1 MLLIRQVADELSIP
15 DDYLEYYGRYTAKL
29 RLELLDRFE
38 PRGKLILVTAITPT
52 SHGEGKTVVS
62 IGLTQALRR
71 LGRKAVA
78 TLREPSLGPVF
89 GLKGGATGGGQSQ
102 VLPADMINLHFNGD
116 IHAISA
122 AHNLLAAL
130 IDAHLH
136 HSNALRI
143 DVDHLWWPR
152 TMDMNDRALRET
164 VIGLGGKANGVPRET
179 GFVITAA
186 SEVMAL
192 LALAADREDL
202 RRRLSNIAIGL
213 DLDGKVVTAG
223 ALRATGAM
231 MVLLNEALMP
241 NLVQTTEGAPALI
254 HAGPFANIAHGTAS
268 LIAQRMGVRLAEYA
282 VNETGFAADL
292 GAEKYFD
299 VVLPQGGI
307 PPAAAVLIASARA
320 LVEQGGGVLREGFE
334 NLDRHIANLRR
345 FGVPVV
351 VAVNRFAD
359 DPAEQL
365 EAIER
370 HCAELGV
377 RSALTD
383 VYVRGGAGGEDLAR
397 AVMEAAAEP
406 SSPRP
411 LYGPELSLEEK
422 TRVVATEVYG
432 AGGVH
437 FEGEARKKLRRYT
450 AAGYSHLPVCMAKTQ
465 SSLTDNPKV
474 LGAPTGWTLTVTDAY
489 LSAGAGFVVVIAGN
503 MMRMPG
509 LGRDPQAFHMDVTEG
524 GTIVGLR

>member
-1 MLLIRQVADELSIP
+1 V
-15 DDYLEYYGRYTAKL
+15 
-29 RLELLDRFE
+29 
-38 PRGKLILVTAITPT
+38 
-52 SHGEGKTVVS
+52 
-62 IGLTQALRR
+62 
-71 LGRKAVA
+71 
-78 TLREPSLGPVF
+78 
-89 GLKGGATGGGQSQ
+89 
-102 VLPADMINLHFNGD
+102 PA
-116 IHAISA
+116 
-122 AHNLLAAL
+122 
-130 IDAHLH
+130 
-136 HSNALRI
+136 
-143 DVDHLWWPR
+143 
-152 TMDMNDRALRET
+152 
-164 VIGLGGKANGVPRET
+164 
-179 GFVITAA
+179 
-186 SEVMAL
+186 
-192 LALAADREDL
+192 
-202 RRRLSNIAIGL
+202 
-213 DLDGKVVTAG
+213 
-223 ALRATGAM
+223 
-231 MVLLNEALMP
+231 
-241 NLVQTTEGAPALI
+241 
-254 HAGPFANIAHGTAS
+254 
-268 LIAQRMGVRLAEYA
+268 
-282 VNETGFAADL
+282 
-292 GAEKYFD
+292 
-299 VVLPQGGI
+299 
-307 PPAAAVLIASARA
+307 
-320 LVEQGGGVLREGFE
+320 
-334 NLDRHIANLRR
+334 
-345 FGVPVV
+345 V